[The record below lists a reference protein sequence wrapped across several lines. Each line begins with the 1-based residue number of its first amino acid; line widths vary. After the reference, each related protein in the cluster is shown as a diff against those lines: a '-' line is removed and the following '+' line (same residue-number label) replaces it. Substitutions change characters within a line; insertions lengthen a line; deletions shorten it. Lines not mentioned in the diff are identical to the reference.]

1 MEDTTKYI
9 FTIEDIIQLK
19 LKEIWLL
26 DKDYKVLD
34 MRIIGMLPIAMCKNK
49 EENKTKTKE
58 LCWLAFNE
66 MRFVLVRYDITLKD
80 YSKDNFAWDVVHFT
94 WDDIF
99 IKRLFSASIIKNDN
113 NNETFI
119 KDYLTG
125 KDISIK
131 WNQIIGINKD

>member
-1 MEDTTKYI
+1 
-9 FTIEDIIQLK
+9 
-19 LKEIWLL
+19 
-26 DKDYKVLD
+26 
-34 MRIIGMLPIAMCKNK
+34 
-49 EENKTKTKE
+49 
-58 LCWLAFNE
+58 